1 MEDKAQ
7 SSLLNRIEKLL
18 ALSKS
23 SNPNEAAAALSR
35 AQKLMSMHGISEHEL
50 SLSSISEEE
59 CEIMPGVRSVT
70 ISCTLANIVA
80 ECFGLERF
88 VTMSSASTVKSIH
101 LVGPK
106 ERLEPATH
114 TCVYLQRQVKIAA
127 TAYRAET
134 KKALIKSTV
143 EQILVGK
150 YGFTDPI
157 MYHMLLNDYEPTSF
171 TVFDDIVPY
180 RSPKLSTTLKTEYER
195 RVKSYLEGWLYS
207 VYKKVQSFVSDND
220 SEIERLTNEYMDEHH
235 PDLHHTARR
244 RRRLTQSAFDAYKK
258 GQKDGDEGF
267 SLLQGVGGGKTHV
280 LEHK

>member
-1 MEDKAQ
+1 MEDKDQ

-35 AQKLMSMHGISEHEL
+35 AQKLMSMHGISEQEL

-59 CEIMPGVRSVT
+59 CEIMPGIRSVT

-88 VTMSSASTVKSIH
+88 VSMSSASTVKSIH

-106 ERLEPATH
+106 DRLEPATH
-114 TCVYLQRQVKIAA
+114 TCVFLQRQVKIAA

-134 KKALIKSTV
+134 KQALIKNTV
-143 EQILVGK
+143 EEILVGK
-150 YGFTDPI
+150 YGFPHPLIYDK
-157 MYHMLLNDYEPTSF
+157 LLNDYEPKSF
-171 TVFDDIVPY
+171 AEFDEIFPFRY
-180 RSPKLSTTLKTEYER
+180 PKISTKLKSEYER
-195 RVKSYLEGWLYS
+195 RVKNYLEGWVYS
-207 VYKKVQSFVSDND
+207 VYKKVQEFVSDND
-220 SEIERLTNEYMDEHH
+220 SEIERLTAEYMEEKH

-244 RRRLTQSAFDAYKK
+244 RRRMTQSGYDAFKQ
-258 GQKDGDEGF
+258 GQKDGAEGF
-267 SLLQGVGGGKTHV
+267 SLLHGVGGGKTHA

>member
-1 MEDKAQ
+1 MDDKDQ

-35 AQKLMSMHGISEHEL
+35 AQKLMAMHGISEHEL
-50 SLSSISEEE
+50 SLSAISEEE

-80 ECFGLERF
+80 ECFGLDRF

-134 KKALIKSTV
+134 KKALIKNTV

-150 YGFTDPI
+150 YGFPEPLQYD
-157 MYHMLLNDYEPTSF
+157 MLLNDYEPKSF
-171 TVFDDIVPY
+171 AEFDEIFPY
-180 RSPKLSTTLKTEYER
+180 RYPKLSTQLKTEYER
-195 RVKSYLEGWLYS
+195 RVKNYLEGWLYS
-207 VYKKVQSFVSDND
+207 VYKKVQDFVSDND
-220 SEIERLTNEYMDEHH
+220 DEIERLTAEYMDLHH

-244 RRRLTQSAFDAYKK
+244 RRRLTQSAFDAYKQ
-258 GQKDGDEGF
+258 GQRDGDEGF
-267 SLLQGVGGGKTHV
+267 SLLHGVGGGATHA